1 MTEIL
6 LKKENILLI
15 ILGLFFFLFSVKFT
29 FIPVHSYL
37 IVLLLGILYVTV
49 DYIKNKKTLFVLTVE
64 IRNFIYIFLLLLL
77 WILISYGFN
86 GFEDSYMIKK
96 ITALFIKSI
105 LCSIIFVYI
114 FLKFKITFKD
124 LLLYLQII
132 IFVQALFIIL
142 YFISADFKQ
151 WTLDFIPTS
160 GNLDPRV
167 DFRSRGL
174 MNGASAS
181 GALIISFG
189 LLFTAYLVTVSE
201 YRNRL
206 FLYLSISFILILF
219 SIFLVGR
226 TGFLIVPFVGI
237 YFLLLYIY
245 KKEFR
250 RNIKIFIGYIFT
262 YLIIG
267 LISLFILNY
276 FKILSIDLTKFNT
289 VLAWVINEVNFT
301 DGNIEI
307 KTLKILSTHWIVPND
322 MKTFLFGNPSSFN
335 EERILS
341 DIGFIRIF
349 FGFGLFGA
357 FIFYGLYIYTFSKMI
372 QKLNKME
379 EKLIIIIFAILLCI
393 TEIKEPFLFKV
404 SINSFILLLFLFIH
418 LSPNYNKKSLRS

>member
-250 RNIKIFIGYIFT
+250 KNIKIFIGYIFT

-276 FKILSIDLTKFNT
+276 FKILSIDLTKFNFPSSDST
-289 VLAWVINEVNFT
+289 KIFEFIDEVRKASSNNALVPFR
-301 DGNIEI
+301 DFNDIECYLR
-307 KTLKILSTHWIVPND
+307 KQWAGMMYKFLTETSAAQKVQNTLDTLKEMNEKIE
-322 MKTFLFGNPSSFN
+322 FLRG
-335 EERILS
+335 
-341 DIGFIRIF
+341 
-349 FGFGLFGA
+349 
-357 FIFYGLYIYTFSKMI
+357 K
-372 QKLNKME
+372 
-379 EKLIIIIFAILLCI
+379 
-393 TEIKEPFLFKV
+393 
-404 SINSFILLLFLFIH
+404 
-418 LSPNYNKKSLRS
+418 